1 MKVILSLLAEELALV
16 GLVLVREWLEKR
28 RLS

>member
-1 MKVILSLLAEELALV
+1 MRVILSLLAEELALV

-28 RLS
+28 RQS

>member
-28 RLS
+28 RQS